1 MIRAVEHTPRP
12 SLPTAAGVSP
22 LNRQHASVSAAE
34 GRRTAGEQR
43 VLGGRRW
50 QRNRRTRRRR
60 PSQGARRR
68 SRLLRDVSP
77 SIVRP
82 PLRFGAASQSL
93 SLSRRRR
100 PKPRKAE
107 AGPRHEVGRGPLS
120 SSVMSCGES
129 RARIVN
135 WSNSSTPV
143 QNKSAYSSAEYY
155 SEVLRLQK
163 PALLCNTGD

>member
-93 SLSRRRR
+93 SLSRRQLR

-107 AGPRHEVGRGPLS
+107 AGPRHEVGRSLVELS
-120 SSVMSCGES
+120 HELW
-129 RARIVN
+129 RITCK
-135 WSNSSTPV
+135 NSQLV
-143 QNKSAYSSAEYY
+143 KL
-155 SEVLRLQK
+155 V
-163 PALLCNTGD
+163 NTGTE